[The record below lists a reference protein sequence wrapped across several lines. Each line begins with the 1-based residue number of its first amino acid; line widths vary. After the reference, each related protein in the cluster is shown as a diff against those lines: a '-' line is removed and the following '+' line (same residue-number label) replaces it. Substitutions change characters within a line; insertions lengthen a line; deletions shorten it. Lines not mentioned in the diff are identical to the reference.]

1 MDMKKL
7 STEQLVK
14 KSGLS
19 RYSLIA
25 GISKRAREISER
37 NEELGIQTDRKSVVV
52 AAEEFADGDYSI
64 REPEEEDEQ

>member
-52 AAEEFADGDYSI
+52 AAEEFA
-64 REPEEEDEQ
+64 EDVA